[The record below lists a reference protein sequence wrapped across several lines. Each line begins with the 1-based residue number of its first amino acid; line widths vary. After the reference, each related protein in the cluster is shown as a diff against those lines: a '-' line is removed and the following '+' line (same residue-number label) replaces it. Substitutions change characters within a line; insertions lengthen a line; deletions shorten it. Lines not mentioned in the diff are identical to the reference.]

1 MTDEI
6 ILTSLV
12 FIYLVTESIDREE
25 VGEKNISENVLEFIN
40 YVEIKCVVKI
50 EE

>member
-12 FIYLVTESIDREE
+12 FIYLVIESIDREE
-25 VGEKNISENVLEFIN
+25 VGEKNIVTM
-40 YVEIKCVVKI
+40 Y
-50 EE
+50 